1 MGTSATTFVSG
12 KALTLAFAEPS
23 NNGATIG
30 WELCFTTA
38 GGVTTNTSGLAACSN
53 SNCEFDCTSLSINT
67 EYSITIY
74 AMNGHG
80 NGPMSNA
87 KTATTLDSQRT
98 ALQALYTGAG
108 GANWKQ
114 DACPKD
120 TSYTATDAAAQ
131 YWGTSGTFNSTGDY
145 CDTTASWAG
154 VQCDSDG
161 VIINLSLDGFYMVG
175 TVPTEIGLL
184 TGLTMLNLANN
195 PNTFQT
201 CPSTASGCTPGDY
214 CQFTNGQRGT
224 AGGGL
229 SGSVPTE
236 IGLLTQLTTFNVQ
249 STYLSGSI
257 PAQFDALTVLEEFKI
272 SKTNSLCY
280 STDDGLAT
288 GTASTATSATCSN
301 ANSLLTPVPCS
312 TGCSTFQTKVKSIL
326 DTSGYCATDQDD
338 DSKTIL
344 ICDGGGR

>member
-1 MGTSATTFVSG
+1 M
-12 KALTLAFAEPS
+12 
-23 NNGATIG
+23 
-30 WELCFTTA
+30 
-38 GGVTTNTSGLAACSN
+38 
-53 SNCEFDCTSLSINT
+53 
-67 EYSITIY
+67 
-74 AMNGHG
+74 
-80 NGPMSNA
+80 
-87 KTATTLDSQRT
+87 
-98 ALQALYTGAG
+98 
-108 GANWKQ
+108 
-114 DACPKD
+114 
-120 TSYTATDAAAQ
+120 
-131 YWGTSGTFNSTGDY
+131 
-145 CDTTASWAG
+145 G

-201 CPSTASGCTPGDY
+201 CPST
-214 CQFTNGQRGT
+214 
-224 AGGGL
+224 
-229 SGSVPTE
+229 E

-257 PAQFDALTVLEEFKI
+257 PAEFDALTVLEEFKI

-280 STDDGLAT
+280 STDDGLED
-288 GTASTATSATCSN
+288 GTASITTSATCSN

-312 TGCSTFQTKVKSIL
+312 TGCSTFQTKVESIL